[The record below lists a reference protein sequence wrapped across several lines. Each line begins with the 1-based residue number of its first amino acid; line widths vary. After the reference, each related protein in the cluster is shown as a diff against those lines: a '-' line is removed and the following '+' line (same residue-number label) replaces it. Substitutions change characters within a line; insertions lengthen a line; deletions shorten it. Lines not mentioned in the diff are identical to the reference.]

1 MCAGLPTELWSSW
14 ETERASD
21 PSDGIDERSPNKK
34 RSKVRRNRNP
44 HPKTPPPTPTKKN
57 VGGGGWG
64 ERRWF
69 AGSRDQRIEKSR
81 HGLISNFQ
89 GSAVWSTA
97 TAAGP
102 FSLALHFRCS
112 PPTPLSLR
120 IYTPSP
126 VAACFPT
133 NFPFF
138 VLLFFPGLRSALNK
152 YI

>member
-1 MCAGLPTELWSSW
+1 MCVCVCAGLPTELWSSW

-34 RSKVRRNRNP
+34 EAKFDGTETPTLKHLP
-44 HPKTPPPTPTKKN
+44 HPRQKMWEGWA
-57 VGGGGWG
+57 GGG
-64 ERRWF
+64 RRWF
-69 AGSRDQRIEKSR
+69 AGPRDQRIEKSR

-138 VLLFFPGLRSALNK
+138 CFVVLSWFA
-152 YI
+152 